1 MWPLLAKQKLFE
13 RYLDKILYFNI
24 TIQTIDEYIEKVL
37 VDRNNI
43 WKNKDTQE
51 YLQCKVSIDNFERE
65 YSYEYHG
72 CARHLIVTPITD
84 NCYLSFADSL
94 GSFSGCFLVGLA
106 GSGCVETI
114 NDFAKAFCIFCIIYN
129 CYDQMVYN
137 VLDLFSQSYLV
148 HA

>member
-1 MWPLLAKQKLFE
+1 MISLFATSFLHNLDVYCHLIQFEITSQNHIDWTKQI
-13 RYLDKILYFNI
+13 RYYWKPD
-24 TIQTIDEYIEKVL
+24 
-37 VDRNNI
+37 DR
-43 WKNKDTQE
+43 E
-51 YLQCKVSIDNFERE
+51 CKVSIDNFERE

-114 NDFAKAFCIFCIIYN
+114 NDFAKAFCIFCIIFN
-129 CYDQMVYN
+129 CYDQMDYN

-148 HA
+148 HT